1 MRDVLHDDEILTTYI
16 TSRVKKGQ
24 KKQKPLKGSSQLES
38 NQRWSKIFLVVY
50 EAAESVI
57 PPIQAKIKVVV
68 FF

>member
-1 MRDVLHDDEILTTYI
+1 MMRFLTTYI

-24 KKQKPLKGSSQLES
+24 KKQKLPLKGSSQLES